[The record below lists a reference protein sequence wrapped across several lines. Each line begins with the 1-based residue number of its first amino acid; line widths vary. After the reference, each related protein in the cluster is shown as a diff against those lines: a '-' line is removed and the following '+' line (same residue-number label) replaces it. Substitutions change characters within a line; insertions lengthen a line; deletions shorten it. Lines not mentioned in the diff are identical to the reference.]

1 MSGLYQTVAI
11 GTITPPNR
19 VTVSFQAIYN
29 ISFRDINLIE
39 TLLMF
44 LLESLHFDKL
54 NVGSVS
60 GVFGLQCKFEHTL
73 EICFLHGKKNTFGTN
88 AKHLSQFP

>member
-29 ISFRDINLIE
+29 ISFRDINLIK
-39 TLLMF
+39 TRLMF
-44 LLESLHFDKL
+44 LLEILHFDKL
-54 NVGSVS
+54 NFGNVS
-60 GVFGLQCKFEHTL
+60 GVSG
-73 EICFLHGKKNTFGTN
+73 IGM
-88 AKHLSQFP
+88 

>member
-44 LLESLHFDKL
+44 PLEILHFDKL
-54 NVGSVS
+54 NFGNVS
-60 GVFGLQCKFEHTL
+60 GVFRLECKFEHTL
-73 EICFLHGKKNTFGTN
+73 EIYYMVKKKTLGTN
-88 AKHLSQFP
+88 TKHLSQFP